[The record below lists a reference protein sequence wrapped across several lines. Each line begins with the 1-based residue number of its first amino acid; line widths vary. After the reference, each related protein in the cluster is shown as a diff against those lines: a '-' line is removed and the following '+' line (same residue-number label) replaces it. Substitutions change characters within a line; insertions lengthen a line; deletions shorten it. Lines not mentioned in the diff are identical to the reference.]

1 MGRRFWLGIGIL
13 VLFLVMG
20 VVISLGMDAIHEPAE
35 QALEQA
41 AEKALDGQMEEAVVL
56 ARQAHARWDANWAL
70 TASVADHSPMDAV
83 DELFAEMEVYAQA
96 QEDKHFAA
104 CCAQLSRLVESM
116 AAAHRF
122 NWWNLL

>member
-1 MGRRFWLGIGIL
+1 MGKRFWLGIGIL
-13 VLFLVMG
+13 ALFLLVG
-20 VVISLGMDAIHEPAE
+20 VGISLGMDAIHRPAE

-41 AEKALDGQMEEAVVL
+41 AEKALDGQMEEAVAL
-56 ARQAHARWDANWAL
+56 ARQAHDWWDDRWKL
-70 TASVADHSPMDAV
+70 TASVADHSPMDEV
-83 DELFAEMEVYAQA
+83 DKLFEEMEVYAQA